1 MWFPSCLGIHRSLDI
16 KSYTNTNVWKKKTK
30 PYISKKLIC
39 CQGVC
44 HVTVQVFLKQTTAT
58 CKA

>member
-1 MWFPSCLGIHRSLDI
+1 MFG
-16 KSYTNTNVWKKKTK
+16 KKKTK